1 MTQLTSNPEDFSP
14 GLSIAGDLSATED
27 VAIRGHFDG
36 QISVPGHHLSIEAT
50 ASVKARIVAR
60 SVTIGG
66 AVEGNIFAAERV
78 WLMATA
84 RVRGHLTTPAISL
97 ADGAEFTGTVDPEK
111 SESAMHVARY
121 RAKQA

>member
-97 ADGAEFTGTVDPEK
+97 ADGAECTGTFDPEK
-111 SESAMHVARY
+111 SESGMHVARY

>member
-1 MTQLTSNPEDFSP
+1 MTQRTRNPEDLPPS
-14 GLSIAGDLSATED
+14 LSITGDLSATED
-27 VAIRGHFDG
+27 VAIRGQFDG

-66 AVEGNIFAAERV
+66 ALEGNILAAERV

-84 RVRGHLTTPAISL
+84 RVRGHVTTPAITL
-97 ADGAEFTGTVDPEK
+97 ADGAQFTGTVDPER

>member
-60 SVTIGG
+60 SVTICG

-84 RVRGHLTTPAISL
+84 RVRGHLTTPALSL

-111 SESAMHVARY
+111 SESGMHVARY

>member
-84 RVRGHLTTPAISL
+84 RVRGHLTTPALSL

>member
-1 MTQLTSNPEDFSP
+1 MTQRTRNPEDLP
-14 GLSIAGDLSATED
+14 PTLSITGDLSATED
-27 VAIRGHFDG
+27 VAIRGQFDG

-66 AVEGNIFAAERV
+66 ALEGNILAAERV

-84 RVRGHLTTPAISL
+84 RVRGHVTTPAITL
-97 ADGAEFTGTVDPEK
+97 ADGAQFTGTVDPER

>member
-111 SESAMHVARY
+111 SESGMHVARY

>member
-1 MTQLTSNPEDFSP
+1 MTQLTRNPEDFSP
-14 GLSIAGDLSATED
+14 TLSITGDLFANED
-27 VAIRGHFDG
+27 VAIRGQFDG
-36 QISVPGHHLSIEAT
+36 QINVPGHHLSIEST

-66 AVEGNIFAAERV
+66 ALEGSVLAAERV

-84 RVRGHLTTPAISL
+84 KVRGHVTSPAISL
-97 ADGAEFTGTVDPEK
+97 AEGAQFNGTVDPERT
-111 SESAMHVARY
+111 ESAMLVARY

>member
-1 MTQLTSNPEDFSP
+1 MTQRTRNPEDFAPS
-14 GLSIAGDLSATED
+14 LSITGDLSATED
-27 VAIRGHFDG
+27 VAIRGRFDG
-36 QISVPGHHLSIEAT
+36 QINVPGHHLSIEAT

-66 AVEGNIFAAERV
+66 AVEGNILAAERV

-84 RVRGHLTTPAISL
+84 KVRGHVTTPAITL
-97 ADGAEFTGTVDPEK
+97 TDGAEFTGTVDPER

>member
-1 MTQLTSNPEDFSP
+1 MTQLPSIPEDFSP
-14 GLSIAGDLSATED
+14 KLAITGDLSATED

-36 QISVPGHHLSIEAT
+36 QISVPDHHLSIEAT
-50 ASVKARIVAR
+50 ASVKAKIVAR

-66 AVEGNIFAAERV
+66 VVEGTIFAAERV

-84 RVRGHLTTPAISL
+84 KVRGHVTTPAITL
-97 ADGAEFTGTVDPEK
+97 ADGAEFTGTVDPER

-121 RAKQA
+121 RAKQG

>member
-1 MTQLTSNPEDFSP
+1 MTQRTRNPEDFSP
-14 GLSIAGDLSATED
+14 SLSITGDLSATED
-27 VAIRGHFDG
+27 VAIRGRFDG

-66 AVEGNIFAAERV
+66 AVEGNILAAERV

-84 RVRGHLTTPAISL
+84 RVRGHVTTPAITL
-97 ADGAEFTGTVDPEK
+97 ADGAEFTGTVDPER